1 MTIVAL
7 TKVDRVQPGHWE
19 FWLNILRTEAGRYFV
34 TRLHEPDIE
43 GQVPK
48 TWDQDREAEDKIF
61 NNQPWCKADRSYLG
75 SQKLTLSLSK
85 RLAQMIKK
93 RYV

>member
-1 MTIVAL
+1 MI
-7 TKVDRVQPGHWE
+7 K
-19 FWLNILRTEAGRYFV
+19 
-34 TRLHEPDIE
+34 LHEPDIE

-48 TWDQDREAEDKIF
+48 TWAEDRAEEDKIVQ
-61 NNQPWCKADRSYLG
+61 NQPWCKADRNYLG
-75 SQKLTLSLSK
+75 SKKLTLSLSK